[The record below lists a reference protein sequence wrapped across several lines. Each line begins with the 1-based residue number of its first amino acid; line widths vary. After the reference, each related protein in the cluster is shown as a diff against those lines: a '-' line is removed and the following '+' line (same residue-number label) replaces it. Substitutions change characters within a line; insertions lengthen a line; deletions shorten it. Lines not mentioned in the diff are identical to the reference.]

1 MSQPNGCAFVA
12 EELLDDAARVLPDAV
27 EMRRA
32 IHLHPELGLILPRTQ
47 AAVIEALQ
55 ELGLEVST
63 GSDVSSVVADLR
75 GGRANGDSPV
85 ILLRGDMDALPM
97 PEDTGLPFASEVDGA
112 MHACGHDAHVAMLVG
127 AARLLVERRDE
138 LPGTVRF
145 MFQPG
150 EEGFHGARHM
160 IDGGLLDDP
169 DVDAAFALHVA
180 PNLPSGSIS
189 TRSGALMA
197 SADVIDIVV
206 TGKGGHASTPYLAND
221 PMPVAAE
228 IVQALQVMVTRRI
241 NAFDPV
247 VISITKIDGGTTS
260 NVIPESVQMLGTLRA
275 VSEPGR
281 RLATAG
287 IERVATSIAHAH
299 EMHADVTVI
308 PGYPVTV
315 NDDRFAKFALD
326 VGRDLVGNGL
336 VFEMPTPAM
345 GAEDFSYVLQRR
357 PGALAFLGV
366 CPPGEHP
373 KNAHSCHSNRMTID
387 EGGMQTGIAMHVAVA
402 LSYLA
407 PRASGEDAAA
417 FD

>member
-1 MSQPNGCAFVA
+1 MFDQLQSDVA
-12 EELLDDAARVLPDAV
+12 GHVDEVIRL
-27 EMRRA
+27 RRE
-32 IHLHPELGLILPRTQ
+32 IHRQPELGIDNPHTQRRILD
-47 AAVIEALQ
+47 ALDG
-55 ELGLEVST
+55 LGLEIQVGQQEIT
-63 GSDVSSVVADLR
+63 SVIADLH
-75 GGRANGDSPV
+75 GAKDGPV
-85 ILLRGDMDALPM
+85 LLLRADTDALPM
-97 PEDTGLPFASEVDGA
+97 SEDSGEPFSSDIAGRA
-112 MHACGHDAHVAMLVG
+112 HACGHDAHVAMLVG
-127 AARLLVERRDE
+127 AARLLVERREE

-160 IDGGLLDDP
+160 IEDGLLDDP

-197 SADVIDIVV
+197 SADVIEIVV

-247 VISITKIDGGTTS
+247 VISITKIRAGTTD
-260 NVIPESVQMLGTLRA
+260 NVIPEVVRMLGTLRA
-275 VSEPGR
+275 VSESGR

-299 EMHADVTVI
+299 EMHADVKVI

-315 NDDRFAKFALD
+315 NDDGFAKFALG
-326 VGRDLVGNGL
+326 VGRELVGKSL
-336 VFEMPTPAM
+336 VFDMPTPAM
-345 GAEDFSYVLQRR
+345 GAEDFSYVLQQR

-387 EGGMQTGIAMHVAVA
+387 ENGMRTGIAMHVAVA
-402 LSYLA
+402 LSYLTQ
-407 PRASGEDAAA
+407 RESGKVGATVD
-417 FD
+417 